1 MLRFW
6 QFLFLKKGKSMQVNA
21 KNVNKANAKVS
32 ATISADVLEA
42 KVNQLAKE
50 AAKTANIAGF
60 RKGHVPASL
69 MLQKYRKEIEGDAK
83 NRVLGDIVGDGLK
96 ELGKSLNDTIGEPLV
111 TKFDEKDGN
120 IDVEIT
126 ISFRPEVDVKGY
138 ESLLPAYEAPKV
150 EQKEIDERIDN
161 MLKMF
166 GSLEKSSKKELG
178 KGDFAKFDFEGFVD
192 GKAFEGGKAENY
204 ILEIGSGQ
212 FIPGFEDGMIGLKVG
227 EERDVKVT
235 FPAEYG
241 AAHLAGKDAV
251 FKVKLHE
258 IQEQKKAELNEETL
272 KKIMPNEQNP
282 SKEMLEASIKDQI
295 RTSKFITL
303 LNGEI
308 KDKFAQAL
316 TKKFNFDLPENIV
329 DQEMNVRFRNDWYSF
344 SDDERKK
351 YQEDKKALEAKLES
365 YKEEAS
371 NSVKLTFIID
381 ELAKVN
387 KIEVS
392 DQELIQTI
400 YMEAYRSGRN
410 PKEHMEYYKK
420 GGMLPAVKMA
430 IVEEKLFLHL
440 FPLPEDEQIEKAK
453 KASSVKKA
461 AEPKATKAEPK
472 AVSAEKKPAAK
483 KAASTEGT
491 EEKPKRGRK
500 KKEEE

>member
-1 MLRFW
+1 
-6 QFLFLKKGKSMQVNA
+6 MQVNA

-83 NRVLGDIVGDGLK
+83 NRVLGDIVSGGLK

-111 TKFDEKDGN
+111 TKFDEKNGN

-126 ISFRPEVDVKGY
+126 ISFRPEVDIKGY

-161 MLKMF
+161 MLKIF
-166 GSLEKSSKKELG
+166 GSLEKSSKEELG

-192 GKAFEGGKAENY
+192 GKTFEGGKAENY

-227 EERDVKVT
+227 GERDIKVT

-241 AAHLAGKDAV
+241 AASLAGKDAV

-316 TKKFNFDLPENIV
+316 TKKFNFDLPENII

-453 KASSVKKA
+453 KDSSVKKE
-461 AEPKATKAEPK
+461 AEPKT
-472 AVSAEKKPAAK
+472 AEKKPTSK
-483 KAASTEGT
+483 KAAEST

-500 KKEEE
+500 KKKEE

>member
-1 MLRFW
+1 
-6 QFLFLKKGKSMQVNA
+6 MQVNA

-32 ATISADVLEA
+32 TTISADVLEA

-83 NRVLGDIVGDGLK
+83 NRVLGDIVSGGLK

-111 TKFDEKDGN
+111 TKFDEKNGN

-126 ISFRPEVDVKGY
+126 ISFRPEVDIKGY

-166 GSLEKSSKKELG
+166 GSLEKSSKEELG

-192 GKAFEGGKAENY
+192 GKTFEGGKTENY

-227 EERDVKVT
+227 GERDIKVT

-241 AAHLAGKDAV
+241 AASLAGKDAV

-282 SKEMLEASIKDQI
+282 NKETLEASIKDQI

-316 TKKFNFDLPENIV
+316 TKKFNFDLPENII

-351 YQEDKKALEAKLES
+351 YQEDKKALETKLES

-420 GGMLPAVKMA
+420 NGMLPAVKMA
-430 IVEEKLFLHL
+430 IVEEKLFIHL

-453 KASSVKKA
+453 KASSVKKE
-461 AEPKATKAEPK
+461 AEPKA
-472 AVSAEKKPAAK
+472 AEKKPTSK
-483 KAASTEGT
+483 KAAEST

-500 KKEEE
+500 KKKEE

>member
-1 MLRFW
+1 
-6 QFLFLKKGKSMQVNA
+6 MQVNA

-32 ATISADVLEA
+32 TTISADVLEA

-111 TKFDEKDGN
+111 TKFDEKNGN

-126 ISFRPEVDVKGY
+126 ISFRPEVDIKGY

-166 GSLEKSSKKELG
+166 GSLEKSSKEELG

-192 GKAFEGGKAENY
+192 GKSFEGGKAENY

-227 EERDVKVT
+227 GERDIKVT

-308 KDKFAQAL
+308 KEKFTEAL
-316 TKKFNFDLPENIV
+316 IKKFNFDLPENIV

-453 KASSVKKA
+453 KSSSVKKA
-461 AEPKATKAEPK
+461 AEPKAAP
-472 AVSAEKKPAAK
+472 AEKKPAAK
-483 KAASTEGT
+483 KATSIEST

>member
-1 MLRFW
+1 
-6 QFLFLKKGKSMQVNA
+6 MQVNA

-32 ATISADVLEA
+32 TTISADVLEA

-83 NRVLGDIVGDGLK
+83 NRVLGDIVSGGLK

-111 TKFDEKDGN
+111 TKFDEKNGN

-126 ISFRPEVDVKGY
+126 ISFRPEVDIKGY

-161 MLKMF
+161 MLKIF
-166 GSLEKSSKKELG
+166 GSLEKSSKEELG

-192 GKAFEGGKAENY
+192 GKTFEGGKAENY

-227 EERDVKVT
+227 DERDIKVT

-316 TKKFNFDLPENIV
+316 TKKFNFDLPENII

-440 FPLPEDEQIEKAK
+440 FPLPKDEQIEKAK
-453 KASSVKKA
+453 KASSVKKE
-461 AEPKATKAEPK
+461 AEPKT
-472 AVSAEKKPAAK
+472 AEKKPTSK
-483 KAASTEGT
+483 KAAEST

-500 KKEEE
+500 KKKEE

>member
-1 MLRFW
+1 
-6 QFLFLKKGKSMQVNA
+6 MQVNA

-83 NRVLGDIVGDGLK
+83 NRVLGDIVSGGLK

-111 TKFDEKDGN
+111 TKFDEKNGN

-126 ISFRPEVDVKGY
+126 ISFRPEVDIKGY

-258 IQEQKKAELNEETL
+258 IGEQKKAELNEETL

-316 TKKFNFDLPENIV
+316 TKKFNFDLPENII

-453 KASSVKKA
+453 KASSVKKE
-461 AEPKATKAEPK
+461 AEPKA
-472 AVSAEKKPAAK
+472 AEKKPTSK
-483 KAASTEGT
+483 KAAEST

-500 KKEEE
+500 KKKEE

>member
-1 MLRFW
+1 
-6 QFLFLKKGKSMQVNA
+6 MQVNA

-32 ATISADVLEA
+32 TTISADVLEA

-111 TKFDEKDGN
+111 TKFDEKNGN

-126 ISFRPEVDVKGY
+126 ISFRPEVDIKGY

-161 MLKMF
+161 MLKIF
-166 GSLEKSSKKELG
+166 GSLEKSSKEELG

-192 GKAFEGGKAENY
+192 GKTFEGGKAENY

-212 FIPGFEDGMIGLKVG
+212 FIPGFEDGMMGLKVG
-227 EERDVKVT
+227 GERDIKVT

-316 TKKFNFDLPENIV
+316 TKKFNFDLPENII

-430 IVEEKLFLHL
+430 IVEEKLFIHL

-453 KASSVKKA
+453 KASSVKKE
-461 AEPKATKAEPK
+461 AEPKA
-472 AVSAEKKPAAK
+472 AEKKPTSK
-483 KAASTEGT
+483 KAAEST

-500 KKEEE
+500 KKKEE

>member
-1 MLRFW
+1 
-6 QFLFLKKGKSMQVNA
+6 MQVNA

-83 NRVLGDIVGDGLK
+83 NRVLGDIVSGGLK
-96 ELGKSLNDTIGEPLV
+96 ELGKGLNDTIGEPLV

-161 MLKMF
+161 MLKIF
-166 GSLEKSSKKELG
+166 GSLEKSSKEELS

-192 GKAFEGGKAENY
+192 GKTFEGGKAENY

-227 EERDVKVT
+227 DERDIKVT

-241 AAHLAGKDAV
+241 AASLAGKDAV

-351 YQEDKKALEAKLES
+351 YQEDKKAL
-365 YKEEAS
+365 
-371 NSVKLTFIID
+371 
-381 ELAKVN
+381 
-387 KIEVS
+387 
-392 DQELIQTI
+392 
-400 YMEAYRSGRN
+400 
-410 PKEHMEYYKK
+410 
-420 GGMLPAVKMA
+420 
-430 IVEEKLFLHL
+430 
-440 FPLPEDEQIEKAK
+440 
-453 KASSVKKA
+453 
-461 AEPKATKAEPK
+461 
-472 AVSAEKKPAAK
+472 
-483 KAASTEGT
+483 
-491 EEKPKRGRK
+491 
-500 KKEEE
+500 

>member
-1 MLRFW
+1 
-6 QFLFLKKGKSMQVNA
+6 
-21 KNVNKANAKVS
+21 
-32 ATISADVLEA
+32 
-42 KVNQLAKE
+42 
-50 AAKTANIAGF
+50 
-60 RKGHVPASL
+60 
-69 MLQKYRKEIEGDAK
+69 
-83 NRVLGDIVGDGLK
+83 
-96 ELGKSLNDTIGEPLV
+96 
-111 TKFDEKDGN
+111 
-120 IDVEIT
+120 
-126 ISFRPEVDVKGY
+126 
-138 ESLLPAYEAPKV
+138 
-150 EQKEIDERIDN
+150 
-161 MLKMF
+161 
-166 GSLEKSSKKELG
+166 
-178 KGDFAKFDFEGFVD
+178 
-192 GKAFEGGKAENY
+192 
-204 ILEIGSGQ
+204 
-212 FIPGFEDGMIGLKVG
+212 MIGLKVG

-420 GGMLPAVKMA
+420 NGMLPAVKMA

-453 KASSVKKA
+453 KASSVKKE
-461 AEPKATKAEPK
+461 AEPKA
-472 AVSAEKKPAAK
+472 AEKKPAAK
-483 KAASTEGT
+483 KAAEST

-500 KKEEE
+500 KKKEE

>member
-1 MLRFW
+1 
-6 QFLFLKKGKSMQVNA
+6 MQVNA

-32 ATISADVLEA
+32 TTISADVLEA

-111 TKFDEKDGN
+111 TKFDEKNGN

-126 ISFRPEVDVKGY
+126 ISFRPEVDIKGY

-161 MLKMF
+161 MLKIF
-166 GSLEKSSKKELG
+166 GSLEKSSKEELG

-192 GKAFEGGKAENY
+192 GKTFEGGKAENY

-212 FIPGFEDGMIGLKVG
+212 FIPGFEDGMMGLKVG
-227 EERDVKVT
+227 GERDIKVT

-316 TKKFNFDLPENIV
+316 TKKFNFDLPENII

-351 YQEDKKALEAKLES
+351 YQEDKKAFEAKLES

-453 KASSVKKA
+453 KASSVKKE
-461 AEPKATKAEPK
+461 AEPKA
-472 AVSAEKKPAAK
+472 AEKKPTSK
-483 KAASTEGT
+483 KAAEST

-500 KKEEE
+500 KKKEE

>member
-83 NRVLGDIVGDGLK
+83 NRVLGDIVSDGLK

-111 TKFDEKDGN
+111 TKFDEKNGN

-126 ISFRPEVDVKGY
+126 ISFRPEVDIKGY

-161 MLKMF
+161 MLKIF
-166 GSLEKSSKKELG
+166 GSLEKSSKEELG
-178 KGDFAKFDFEGFVD
+178 KCDFAKFDFEGFVD
-192 GKAFEGGKAENY
+192 GKTFEGGKAENY

-227 EERDVKVT
+227 DERDIKVT

-453 KASSVKKA
+453 KASSAKKTAEPKAAEKKPTSKKA
-461 AEPKATKAEPK
+461 AE
-472 AVSAEKKPAAK
+472 S
-483 KAASTEGT
+483 T

-500 KKEEE
+500 KKKEE

>member
-1 MLRFW
+1 
-6 QFLFLKKGKSMQVNA
+6 MQVNA

-32 ATISADVLEA
+32 TTISADVLEA

-69 MLQKYRKEIEGDAK
+69 MLQKYRKKIEGDAK
-83 NRVLGDIVGDGLK
+83 NRVLGDIVSGGLK
-96 ELGKSLNDTIGEPLV
+96 ELGKGLNDTIGEPLV
-111 TKFDEKDGN
+111 TKFDEKNGN

-126 ISFRPEVDVKGY
+126 ISFRPEVDIKGY

-166 GSLEKSSKKELG
+166 GSLEKSSKEELG

-204 ILEIGSGQ
+204 TLEIGSGQ

-227 EERDVKVT
+227 DERDIKVT

-241 AAHLAGKDAV
+241 AASLAGKDAV

-381 ELAKVN
+381 ELAKIN

-461 AEPKATKAEPK
+461 AEPKI
-472 AVSAEKKPAAK
+472 AAK
-483 KAASTEGT
+483 KAAESS

-500 KKEEE
+500 KKEK

>member
-1 MLRFW
+1 
-6 QFLFLKKGKSMQVNA
+6 MQVNA

-32 ATISADVLEA
+32 TTISADVLEA

-83 NRVLGDIVGDGLK
+83 NRVLGDIVSGGLK

-111 TKFDEKDGN
+111 TKFDEKNGN

-126 ISFRPEVDVKGY
+126 ISFRPEVDIKGY

-161 MLKMF
+161 MLKIF

-192 GKAFEGGKAENY
+192 GKTFEGGKAENY

-227 EERDVKVT
+227 GERDIKVT

-316 TKKFNFDLPENIV
+316 TKKFNFDLPENII

-351 YQEDKKALEAKLES
+351 YQEDKKALETKLES

-453 KASSVKKA
+453 KASSVKKE
-461 AEPKATKAEPK
+461 AEPKA
-472 AVSAEKKPAAK
+472 AEKKPTSK
-483 KAASTEGT
+483 KAAEST

-500 KKEEE
+500 KKKEE

>member
-1 MLRFW
+1 
-6 QFLFLKKGKSMQVNA
+6 MQVNA

-32 ATISADVLEA
+32 TTISADVLEA

-83 NRVLGDIVGDGLK
+83 NRVLGDIVSGGLK

-111 TKFDEKDGN
+111 TKFDEKNGN

-126 ISFRPEVDVKGY
+126 ISFRPEVDIKGY

-161 MLKMF
+161 MLKIF
-166 GSLEKSSKKELG
+166 GSLEKSSKEELG

-192 GKAFEGGKAENY
+192 GKTFEGGKAENY

-227 EERDVKVT
+227 GERDIKVT

-241 AAHLAGKDAV
+241 AASLAGKDAV

-316 TKKFNFDLPENIV
+316 TKKFNFDLPENII

-453 KASSVKKA
+453 KASSVKKE
-461 AEPKATKAEPK
+461 AEPKA
-472 AVSAEKKPAAK
+472 AEKKPTSK
-483 KAASTEGT
+483 KAAEST

-500 KKEEE
+500 KKREE

>member
-1 MLRFW
+1 
-6 QFLFLKKGKSMQVNA
+6 
-21 KNVNKANAKVS
+21 
-32 ATISADVLEA
+32 
-42 KVNQLAKE
+42 
-50 AAKTANIAGF
+50 
-60 RKGHVPASL
+60 
-69 MLQKYRKEIEGDAK
+69 
-83 NRVLGDIVGDGLK
+83 
-96 ELGKSLNDTIGEPLV
+96 
-111 TKFDEKDGN
+111 
-120 IDVEIT
+120 
-126 ISFRPEVDVKGY
+126 
-138 ESLLPAYEAPKV
+138 
-150 EQKEIDERIDN
+150 
-161 MLKMF
+161 
-166 GSLEKSSKKELG
+166 
-178 KGDFAKFDFEGFVD
+178 
-192 GKAFEGGKAENY
+192 
-204 ILEIGSGQ
+204 
-212 FIPGFEDGMIGLKVG
+212 MIGLKVG
-227 EERDVKVT
+227 GERDIKVT

-241 AAHLAGKDAV
+241 AASLAGKDAV

-258 IQEQKKAELNEETL
+258 IGEQKKAELNEETL

-316 TKKFNFDLPENIV
+316 TKKFNFDLPENII

-420 GGMLPAVKMA
+420 NGMLPAVKMA

-453 KASSVKKA
+453 KASSVKKE
-461 AEPKATKAEPK
+461 AEPKA
-472 AVSAEKKPAAK
+472 AEKKPTSK
-483 KAASTEGT
+483 KAAEST

-500 KKEEE
+500 KKKEE

>member
-1 MLRFW
+1 
-6 QFLFLKKGKSMQVNA
+6 MQVNA

-83 NRVLGDIVGDGLK
+83 NRVLGDIVSGGLK

-111 TKFDEKDGN
+111 TKFDEKNGN

-126 ISFRPEVDVKGY
+126 ISFRPEVDIKGY

-161 MLKMF
+161 MLKIF
-166 GSLEKSSKKELG
+166 GSLEKSSKEELS

-192 GKAFEGGKAENY
+192 GKTFEGGKAENY

-227 EERDVKVT
+227 GERDIKVT
-235 FPAEYG
+235 FPTEYG

-258 IQEQKKAELNEETL
+258 IGEQKKAELNEETL

-316 TKKFNFDLPENIV
+316 TKKFNFDLPENII

-351 YQEDKKALEAKLES
+351 YQEDKKALETKLES

-453 KASSVKKA
+453 KASSVKKE
-461 AEPKATKAEPK
+461 AEPKA
-472 AVSAEKKPAAK
+472 AEKKPTSK
-483 KAASTEGT
+483 KAAEST

-500 KKEEE
+500 KKKEE

>member
-1 MLRFW
+1 
-6 QFLFLKKGKSMQVNA
+6 MQVNA

-83 NRVLGDIVGDGLK
+83 NRVLGDIVSGGLK

-111 TKFDEKDGN
+111 TKFDEKNGN

-126 ISFRPEVDVKGY
+126 ISFRPEVDIKGY

-161 MLKMF
+161 MLKIF
-166 GSLEKSSKKELG
+166 GSLEKSSKEELS

-192 GKAFEGGKAENY
+192 GKTFEGGKAENY

-227 EERDVKVT
+227 DERDIKVT

-241 AAHLAGKDAV
+241 ATHLAGKDAV

-316 TKKFNFDLPENIV
+316 TKKFNFDLPENII

-453 KASSVKKA
+453 KASSVKKE
-461 AEPKATKAEPK
+461 AEPKA
-472 AVSAEKKPAAK
+472 AEKKPTSK
-483 KAASTEGT
+483 KAAEST

-500 KKEEE
+500 KKKEE

>member
-161 MLKMF
+161 MLKIF

-258 IQEQKKAELNEETL
+258 IGEQKKAELNEETL

-453 KASSVKKA
+453 KASSVKKE
-461 AEPKATKAEPK
+461 AEPKA
-472 AVSAEKKPAAK
+472 AEKKPTSK
-483 KAASTEGT
+483 KAAEST

-500 KKEEE
+500 KKKEE

>member
-1 MLRFW
+1 
-6 QFLFLKKGKSMQVNA
+6 MQVNA

-32 ATISADVLEA
+32 TTISADVLEA

-83 NRVLGDIVGDGLK
+83 NRVLGDIVSGGLK

-111 TKFDEKDGN
+111 TKFDEKNGN

-126 ISFRPEVDVKGY
+126 ISFRPEVDIKGY
-138 ESLLPAYEAPKV
+138 ESLLPVYEAPKV

-161 MLKMF
+161 MLKIF

-192 GKAFEGGKAENY
+192 GKTFEGGKAENY

-227 EERDVKVT
+227 GERDIKVT

-241 AAHLAGKDAV
+241 AASLAGKDAV

-316 TKKFNFDLPENIV
+316 TKKFNFDLPENII

-351 YQEDKKALEAKLES
+351 YQEDKKALETKLES
-365 YKEEAS
+365 YREEAG

-453 KASSVKKA
+453 KASSVKKE
-461 AEPKATKAEPK
+461 AEPKA
-472 AVSAEKKPAAK
+472 AEKKPTSK
-483 KAASTEGT
+483 KAAEST

-500 KKEEE
+500 KKKEE

>member
-1 MLRFW
+1 
-6 QFLFLKKGKSMQVNA
+6 MQVNA

-32 ATISADVLEA
+32 TTISADVLEA

-83 NRVLGDIVGDGLK
+83 NRVLGDIVSGGLK

-126 ISFRPEVDVKGY
+126 ISFRPEVDIKGY

-192 GKAFEGGKAENY
+192 GKTFEGGKAENY

-227 EERDVKVT
+227 GERDIKVT

-316 TKKFNFDLPENIV
+316 TKKFNFDLPENII

-453 KASSVKKA
+453 KASSVKKE
-461 AEPKATKAEPK
+461 AEPKA
-472 AVSAEKKPAAK
+472 AEKKPTSK
-483 KAASTEGT
+483 KAAEST

>member
-1 MLRFW
+1 
-6 QFLFLKKGKSMQVNA
+6 MQVNA

-32 ATISADVLEA
+32 TTISADVLEA

-111 TKFDEKDGN
+111 TKFDEKNGN

-126 ISFRPEVDVKGY
+126 ISFRPEVDIKGY

-161 MLKMF
+161 MLKIF
-166 GSLEKSSKKELG
+166 GSLEKSSKEELS

-192 GKAFEGGKAENY
+192 GKTFEGGKAENY

-227 EERDVKVT
+227 DERDIKVT

-241 AAHLAGKDAV
+241 AASLAGKDAV

-316 TKKFNFDLPENIV
+316 TKKFNFDLPENII

-440 FPLPEDEQIEKAK
+440 FPLPKDEQIEKAK
-453 KASSVKKA
+453 KASSVKEE
-461 AEPKATKAEPK
+461 AEPKA
-472 AVSAEKKPAAK
+472 AEKKPTSK
-483 KAASTEGT
+483 KAAEST

-500 KKEEE
+500 KKKEE

>member
-1 MLRFW
+1 
-6 QFLFLKKGKSMQVNA
+6 MQVNA

-83 NRVLGDIVGDGLK
+83 NRVLGDIVSGGLK
-96 ELGKSLNDTIGEPLV
+96 ELGKGLNDTIGEPLV
-111 TKFDEKDGN
+111 TKFDEKNGN

-126 ISFRPEVDVKGY
+126 ISFRPEVDIKGY

-192 GKAFEGGKAENY
+192 GKTFEGGKAENY

-241 AAHLAGKDAV
+241 AAALAGKDAV

-258 IQEQKKAELNEETL
+258 IGEQKKAELNEETL

-316 TKKFNFDLPENIV
+316 TKKFNFDLPENII

-453 KASSVKKA
+453 KASSVKKE
-461 AEPKATKAEPK
+461 AEPKA
-472 AVSAEKKPAAK
+472 AEKKPTSK
-483 KAASTEGT
+483 KAAEST

-500 KKEEE
+500 KKKEE

>member
-1 MLRFW
+1 
-6 QFLFLKKGKSMQVNA
+6 MQVNA

-32 ATISADVLEA
+32 TTISADVLEA

-96 ELGKSLNDTIGEPLV
+96 ELGKGLNDTIGEPLV
-111 TKFDEKDGN
+111 TKFDEKNGN

-126 ISFRPEVDVKGY
+126 ISFRPEVDIKGY

-161 MLKMF
+161 MLKIF
-166 GSLEKSSKKELG
+166 GSLEKSSKEELG

-192 GKAFEGGKAENY
+192 GKTFEGGKAENY

-212 FIPGFEDGMIGLKVG
+212 FIPGFEDGMMGLKVG
-227 EERDVKVT
+227 GERDIKVT

-316 TKKFNFDLPENIV
+316 TKKFNFDLPENII

-351 YQEDKKALEAKLES
+351 YQEDKKAFEAKLES

-453 KASSVKKA
+453 KASSVKKE
-461 AEPKATKAEPK
+461 AEPKA
-472 AVSAEKKPAAK
+472 AEKKPTSK
-483 KAASTEGT
+483 KAAEST

-500 KKEEE
+500 KKKEE

>member
-1 MLRFW
+1 
-6 QFLFLKKGKSMQVNA
+6 MQVNA

-32 ATISADVLEA
+32 TTISADVLEA

-83 NRVLGDIVGDGLK
+83 NRVLGDIVSGGLK

-111 TKFDEKDGN
+111 TKFDEKNGN

-126 ISFRPEVDVKGY
+126 ISFRPEVDIKGY

-161 MLKMF
+161 MLKIF
-166 GSLEKSSKKELG
+166 GSLEKSSKEELG

-192 GKAFEGGKAENY
+192 GKTFEGGKAENY

-227 EERDVKVT
+227 DERDIKVT

-241 AAHLAGKDAV
+241 AASLAGKDAV

-316 TKKFNFDLPENIV
+316 TKKFNFDLPENII

-453 KASSVKKA
+453 KASSVKKE
-461 AEPKATKAEPK
+461 AEPKT
-472 AVSAEKKPAAK
+472 AEKKPTSK
-483 KAASTEGT
+483 KAAEST

-500 KKEEE
+500 KKKEE